1 MNYDAKDY
9 VDKFVQIY
17 PNDTHSK
24 WGYIRRVDDL
34 GFLYEIT
41 KANEKS
47 DLGIFFVSHSTLFRF
62 KLMEESETKIN
73 ARYSKKGYPNY

>member
-1 MNYDAKDY
+1 MNYDVKDY

-17 PNDTHSK
+17 PNDTYSK

-41 KANEKS
+41 KANEES

-73 ARYSKKGYPNY
+73 ARYSKEV